1 MLLSDVIIAARDSGQ
16 TEPTIAPFK
25 GQILSIEFE
34 GLKSPACRQPLLN
47 GLKVMAT
54 TKSLLTDEELG
65 VIVQN
70 VNDIL
75 EAAFG
80 DDDFRY

>member
-1 MLLSDVIIAARDSGQ
+1 
-16 TEPTIAPFK
+16 
-25 GQILSIEFE
+25 
-34 GLKSPACRQPLLN
+34 LLN